1 MAQPQ
6 DTPKIPASLPADTR
20 SGTLKLPTAAA
31 ADNRSG
37 RVHSLFTD
45 PVLKR
50 STLAIPEAIHL
61 RTSDGK
67 PVELRGSETTYF
79 RSAQEAERSSGVT
92 DKEKET
98 TGHRLLNMLRKTLQG
113 SESEELEIAP
123 SELPSLV
130 PFGDVV
136 GCLAVHVK
144 NCRNFAQRITSQ
156 PFIDLFIRIS
166 VNNIMKSTKRRILLL
181 RSSEKSAAVR
191 FDEIKYFSVQVPR
204 RQDDTRNNISLELMQ
219 HSKTEVYP
227 VLLGNAEVHLYEVI
241 QKGCFTEELQLLNKN
256 TFICRLEVEFMFS
269 YGNFG
274 YGFSHQLKPLQ
285 KIVEPSMFMNIAPP
299 PERTDPLTNVITPR
313 PVEYPAFLSPD
324 LNVTVGTPTTSKE
337 TNQTPVVRLEKLEQQ
352 PRERLEKMKK
362 EYRNLGTWKEKVDYL
377 ENILNPKLEPKESS
391 ESNLDEDLESESND
405 LDEEKPENIT
415 TLYIPVK
422 DNEPEI
428 TPSELL
434 GDDNKEGIPTSTS
447 SLLDQD
453 YSILATPESVMSTP
467 LPSDSLLPSIPRQEK
482 TLLDKI
488 PFFSEGQSEVTP
500 EERRSIP
507 FLSDAKSD
515 DTHRS
520 ILKAISALSETS
532 PQKSSNLP
540 AFVDMDMKDKGIGY
554 KNSNRK
560 GKTVAFSSKEYF
572 PSHFRPEYIELK
584 PKYQNF
590 LFILQFQKFNKGGF
604 DPFLRNINKMSVR
617 KRKDQDIYQ
626 FRNVLSQEVIEHE
639 DQDPPYPTRSKPGGY
654 SSVSWAHDPDTIPK
668 KNKSAYDPTI
678 NAMKTLDPKSK
689 PAHDPAINTMKTLDP
704 NNKLKEK
711 LPSLTLPSLREPPM
725 TGNINT
731 FCLSKSLNFTPHI
744 ENLKQSI
751 VLKSILSKNLQD
763 LSDKLFSKPEV
774 CLNTE
779 AMKKSSSSHLCI
791 QDKPVS
797 DLEIKALEP
806 IQDLN
811 CQLSEK
817 DISKSKSLLNQV
829 IKNITSDLLSEGK
842 PGKSPDVEDVVS
854 EADGIDFSMKKK
866 SCFKKKH
873 ITSEVSSPMLG
884 FSGSIHD
891 YIIKQIFTAPIF
903 SLLEKSM
910 KELSETQMNLQDQLF
925 KSWETKLSSNILV
938 NYGDKDDEI
947 KLPQP
952 KSVISEIIQAFPID
966 TLLESGIIKVM
977 ELDKEQQMG
986 ALVDTEKSSSEE
998 TLRDTT
1004 EDDSEIKCKTQFLS
1018 RPSVPKEGTSSIR
1031 RVEFV
1036 EDRQNMFL
1044 HDSEYHSTP
1053 DIKTD
1058 LSRQG
1063 LDGEESDLMFD
1074 LESFSNLLTDN
1085 LHESDPPMLQSFLKN
1100 VFNAFFKYNQPERR
1114 QQPEKELENLI
1125 QHSFP
1130 TYIEH
1135 AEEIQGDSDKA
1146 DRLDRKAVLS
1156 PKLRVFLEELS
1167 ESEIKNLKS
1176 ELSKHIQHYLV
1187 ERLSE
1192 SGHITKEDLPKIY
1205 QNLYLMNEKE
1215 LKEQNAFPGKYS
1227 ETVKEIM
1234 SFVNKFNHQ
1243 FIDKHLE
1250 IKLRSFLNEIL
1261 QNYFLTNFAES
1272 SLFNET
1278 ESMTIHSNMT
1288 SLRTQSASLSPHDIS
1303 RGSFGRRLEI
1313 NMKYPLNQP
1322 LQSLLKALSENDF
1335 LNLKDDL
1342 SKQLQRLFIEKL
1354 SKLGLMT
1361 ERQLEGVNEHVSLS
1375 DSDSIPLKYIKTDLP
1390 FRDEN
1395 YFVGEHSE
1403 KQSKY
1408 SKLGQNTLPKVS
1420 EDKRIRPELVR
1431 TEEKDYSSLK
1441 NLKENP
1447 STIRE
1452 QKNYFPGEGIKA
1464 ISLIKVQ
1471 PSNKNIQAVPLN
1483 KSSDRAT
1490 DILFKKYKK
1499 EHDFLQFPRAENC
1512 IYTTEIQDPYSWEGK
1527 SKIVSSKVCCERTL
1541 KLKPFDRKENI
1552 NICKFTAQ
1560 EKTETVL
1567 PSYSKIPSC
1576 KMPREEEEYLNRFA
1590 SPFWQNN
1597 SLSHF
1602 NLEAEEQSKLDLYC
1616 QRLKGNNNNNKKHL
1630 VTVTQNEREIQNLS
1644 ISPNEICNEK
1654 YSKVPKP
1661 QSFKY
1666 KENKKNSKPSF
1677 FPEVLKRENI
1687 KPKVRKEKDHA
1698 TKPKKSLNKVVRILP
1713 TTLPTT
1719 RSHLRK
1725 SAPRTLLHWTA
1736 RKTIH
1741 DCSDRFEDLQ
1751 EPSMQHLNKTKSRVR
1766 LLAKSP
1772 DDSHIQAKQA
1782 ARPCTAP
1789 EPNKRREYYTG
1800 KFTSPR
1806 VVSSGLANT
1815 NDTTPDYEIHKMRKK
1830 KIKRGY

>member
-1 MAQPQ
+1 
-6 DTPKIPASLPADTR
+6 
-20 SGTLKLPTAAA
+20 
-31 ADNRSG
+31 
-37 RVHSLFTD
+37 
-45 PVLKR
+45 
-50 STLAIPEAIHL
+50 
-61 RTSDGK
+61 
-67 PVELRGSETTYF
+67 
-79 RSAQEAERSSGVT
+79 
-92 DKEKET
+92 
-98 TGHRLLNMLRKTLQG
+98 
-113 SESEELEIAP
+113 
-123 SELPSLV
+123 
-130 PFGDVV
+130 
-136 GCLAVHVK
+136 
-144 NCRNFAQRITSQ
+144 
-156 PFIDLFIRIS
+156 
-166 VNNIMKSTKRRILLL
+166 
-181 RSSEKSAAVR
+181 
-191 FDEIKYFSVQVPR
+191 
-204 RQDDTRNNISLELMQ
+204 
-219 HSKTEVYP
+219 
-227 VLLGNAEVHLYEVI
+227 
-241 QKGCFTEELQLLNKN
+241 
-256 TFICRLEVEFMFS
+256 
-269 YGNFG
+269 
-274 YGFSHQLKPLQ
+274 
-285 KIVEPSMFMNIAPP
+285 
-299 PERTDPLTNVITPR
+299 
-313 PVEYPAFLSPD
+313 
-324 LNVTVGTPTTSKE
+324 
-337 TNQTPVVRLEKLEQQ
+337 
-352 PRERLEKMKK
+352 
-362 EYRNLGTWKEKVDYL
+362 
-377 ENILNPKLEPKESS
+377 
-391 ESNLDEDLESESND
+391 
-405 LDEEKPENIT
+405 
-415 TLYIPVK
+415 
-422 DNEPEI
+422 
-428 TPSELL
+428 
-434 GDDNKEGIPTSTS
+434 
-447 SLLDQD
+447 
-453 YSILATPESVMSTP
+453 
-467 LPSDSLLPSIPRQEK
+467 
-482 TLLDKI
+482 
-488 PFFSEGQSEVTP
+488 
-500 EERRSIP
+500 
-507 FLSDAKSD
+507 
-515 DTHRS
+515 
-520 ILKAISALSETS
+520 
-532 PQKSSNLP
+532 
-540 AFVDMDMKDKGIGY
+540 
-554 KNSNRK
+554 
-560 GKTVAFSSKEYF
+560 
-572 PSHFRPEYIELK
+572 
-584 PKYQNF
+584 
-590 LFILQFQKFNKGGF
+590 
-604 DPFLRNINKMSVR
+604 MSVR

-668 KNKSAYDPTI
+668 KNKSACDPTI

-910 KELSETQMNLQDQLF
+910 KEL
-925 KSWETKLSSNILV
+925 I

-947 KLPQP
+947 ELPQP

-998 TLRDTT
+998 TLRDST

-1036 EDRQNMFL
+1036 EERKNMFL

-1058 LSRQG
+1058 LSCQG
-1063 LDGEESDLMFD
+1063 LDGEESHLMFD

-1085 LHESDPPMLQSFLKN
+1085 LHESDPPTLQSFLKN

-1130 TYIEH
+1130 TDIEH
-1135 AEEIQGDSDKA
+1135 SEEIQGDSDKA

-1261 QNYFLTNFAES
+1261 QNYFLTNLAES

-1278 ESMTIHSNMT
+1278 ESMTIHSNMS

-1452 QKNYFPGEGIKA
+1452 QKNYFPGEEIKA

-1471 PSNKNIQAVPLN
+1471 SSNKNIHAVPLN

-1499 EHDFLQFPRAENC
+1499 EHGFLQFPRAENY

-1541 KLKPFDRKENI
+1541 KLKPFGRKENI

-1567 PSYSKIPSC
+1567 PSYSRIPSC

-1698 TKPKKSLNKVVRILP
+1698 TKPKKSLNK
-1713 TTLPTT
+1713 
-1719 RSHLRK
+1719 
-1725 SAPRTLLHWTA
+1725 
-1736 RKTIH
+1736 

-1782 ARPCTAP
+1782 ARPYTAP

-1815 NDTTPDYEIHKMRKK
+1815 NDTTPDYEIRKMQSKK
-1830 KIKRGY
+1830 RLKEDIEKCSLICDIIQMLKSSE